1 VAASSGAAVLASLIE
16 PGLYGRVAAGHLFIA
31 LVFPH
36 AARSRYFLI
45 LASKSQGQPGPAFS
59 ARAIDAPMQIG
70 TLPGI
75 EGPEVSMK
83 CPNCD
88 AELVLKKRDGI
99 EMEICPSCNGMWLS
113 RQELEQLEDEV
124 FDFGDD
130 EKGSLM
136 LGSAPTTRKCP
147 QCARPMQA
155 FQYRLYDLEMDFC
168 DAQHGYWLEADEDQR
183 VLELMKEEEKN
194 LGRKVLAEDRF
205 AAHLRYLRS
214 GSFLDRIRD
223 LATRAMDP
231 KTRPKF

>member
-1 VAASSGAAVLASLIE
+1 
-16 PGLYGRVAAGHLFIA
+16 
-31 LVFPH
+31 
-36 AARSRYFLI
+36 
-45 LASKSQGQPGPAFS
+45 
-59 ARAIDAPMQIG
+59 
-70 TLPGI
+70 
-75 EGPEVSMK
+75 MK

-88 AELVLKKRDGI
+88 AELVRKTRDRI
-99 EMEICPSCNGMWLS
+99 EMEICLSCNGMWLS
-113 RQELEQLEDEV
+113 REELAELEDEV

-147 QCARPMQA
+147 ECGKPMKA

-168 DAQHGYWLEADEDQR
+168 EAQHGYWLEADEDKR
-183 VLELMKEEEKN
+183 VLELMREEEKN

-223 LATRAMDP
+223 FAARAMDP
-231 KTRPKF
+231 RTKPRF